1 MNKLE
6 FRTIDNETMYE
17 VCLEEDGIRE
27 CCYVSSMHLVY
38 EKEGQLRAAIK
49 RKAYQAL
56 IEEAA
61 NNRFTA

>member
-1 MNKLE
+1 
-6 FRTIDNETMYE
+6 MYE